1 MGNHTNLSE
10 LIDRYG
16 DVLAQ
21 FFNHISDMVF
31 LMSVEG
37 ENRFRYVKMNPA
49 AMRVA
54 GLDERAYGKL
64 IEEVYDGE
72 KAQLLI
78 SKYQEAVLAGK
89 PTSYIDHGSIIGES
103 ILTPIFNTE
112 GVCTHVFS
120 VTRDITER
128 KRLED
133 QLHHLAY
140 HDMLTDLPNRRL
152 LQELLHAAIESARK
166 QDDLL
171 AVLYLDFDSFK
182 SINDN
187 LGHDMGDQFLQSI
200 AKRLRNCVRENDIL
214 ARLGGDEFIVVLTQI
229 QSIREVTKIA
239 QRIVQNLEQPWSFDN
254 QPFTTTVSVG
264 ISLFP
269 HDGETA
275 DLLLKQADTAL
286 YRAKKE
292 GKNRYTWYDPSSI
305 ETE

>member
-1 MGNHTNLSE
+1 MGNNTNLSE

-31 LMSVEG
+31 LMAVEG
-37 ENRFRYVKMNPA
+37 ENRFRYVSMNPA

-54 GLDERAYGKL
+54 GLDESAYGKL
-64 IEEVYDGE
+64 IEEVNDRE

-78 SKYQEAVLAGK
+78 CKYQEAVLAGK
-89 PTSYIDHGSIIGES
+89 PISFTDHGDIIGES
-103 ILTPIFNTE
+103 VLTPIFNAE

-140 HDMLTDLPNRRL
+140 HDILTDLPNRRL
-152 LQELLHAAIESARK
+152 LQELLNKAIDNARE
-166 QDDLL
+166 QGHLL
-171 AVLYLDFDSFK
+171 AVLYLDCDSFK
-182 SINDN
+182 CINDT
-187 LGHDMGDQFLQSI
+187 LGHDVGDQFLQSF
-200 AKRLRNCVRENDIL
+200 AKRLHNCVREEDIL
-214 ARLGGDEFIVVLTQI
+214 ARLGGDEFVVVLTEI
-229 QSIREVTKIA
+229 HAIGEVAKIA
-239 QRIVQNLEQPWSFDN
+239 QRIVHILGQPWSFDHHQFN
-254 QPFTTTVSVG
+254 STVSVG

-275 DLLLKQADTAL
+275 EKLLKQADIAL

-292 GKNRYTWYDPSSI
+292 GKNRYSWFDPTAIRSD
-305 ETE
+305 